1 MAAKTFNL
9 EDVRIPDGELE
20 QFQRKQ
26 KGAHTLKVVQPKRP
40 DAFAMVPLSWAKRVR
55 EGCAHVDFLVCVVL
69 VHRAWKV
76 RAKGGDLH
84 HAKHR
89 GGASRHQEPHPTR
102 SRASGP
108 DHRPMAGAEVAGH
121 HPGGA
126 NCLKRNRT
134 IWLVYKPVGGFP
146 SGLSTSQISPHLA
159 CRQAYVPLSLLLYIS
174 FFFLLS
180 IIYGVAERLMD

>member
-76 RAKGGDLH
+76 RAKGGPSPCQTS
-84 HAKHR
+84 R
-89 GGASRHQEPHPTR
+89 GCITTSRTAPYALSSE
-102 SRASGP
+102 RA
-108 DHRPMAGAEVAGH
+108 
-121 HPGGA
+121 
-126 NCLKRNRT
+126 
-134 IWLVYKPVGGFP
+134 
-146 SGLSTSQISPHLA
+146 
-159 CRQAYVPLSLLLYIS
+159 
-174 FFFLLS
+174 
-180 IIYGVAERLMD
+180 

>member
-9 EDVRIPDGELE
+9 EDVRLPDGELE

-76 RAKGGDLH
+76 RAKGGTFTMPNIAGVH
-84 HAKHR
+84 HDIK
-89 GGASRHQEPHPTR
+89 
-102 SRASGP
+102 
-108 DHRPMAGAEVAGH
+108 
-121 HPGGA
+121 
-126 NCLKRNRT
+126 NRT
-134 IWLVYKPVGGFP
+134 LRALERAGLITVQWRERRSPVI
-146 SGLSTSQISPHLA
+146 TLA
-159 CRQAYVPLSLLLYIS
+159 VPI
-174 FFFLLS
+174 
-180 IIYGVAERLMD
+180 A